1 MKKTV
6 LLAAVS
12 LVLFSC
18 SKVAKNE
25 FLISGTAKGIE
36 DGKMVVLQR
45 QDPATG
51 IIIALDSVK
60 IKGGKFELK
69 GKATEPTFNVL
80 QIAKPESKVGFILEE
95 GEINVI
101 VDKDSINK
109 TTVKG
114 TYNNDEFTSFK
125 KDSEKT
131 QKDVQKKVMDF
142 QTKNMA
148 VMNEAQTKKDTVTIN
163 RLMKEYTALQKEGMN
178 YYTVYAEGHPKS
190 FLTALIVEGMFNMP
204 SPDLAKIKKI
214 YDGLDS
220 KLQATKI
227 GKTIKTKLDG
237 ANKPAAPAM
246 PAAPAAPTSK
256 WINKSAPDFSAKTP
270 DGKVFSLKQ
279 ALGKLTLID
288 FWASWCGPCRK
299 ENPNLVALY
308 SEYHSKGLNIIGVSL
323 DGNLDKWK
331 QAISKDKITWF
342 QVSNL
347 LEWNEPIAKRY
358 EVDQI
363 PTTFLLDSNG
373 KIIATDIF
381 GSELRE
387 KVKSILN

>member
-1 MKKTV
+1 MRKYNLFKMKKIV
-6 LLAAVS
+6 LAVALS
-12 LVLFSC
+12 MVLFSC

-45 QDPATG
+45 QDAATG

-69 GKATEPTFNVL
+69 GKTTEPTFNVL
-80 QIAKPESKVGFILEE
+80 QVAKPENKIGFILEE
-95 GEINVI
+95 GEIKVV

-109 TTVKG
+109 TSVKG

-131 QKDVQKKVMDF
+131 QKQVQKKVMDF

-148 VMNEAQTKKDTVTIN
+148 AMNEAQTKKDTVTIN
-163 RLMKEYTALQKEGMN
+163 KLMKEYTALQKEGMN

-227 GKTIKTKLDG
+227 GKAIKTKLDG
-237 ANKPAAPAM
+237 ANKSAATGNIPVPQA
-246 PAAPAAPTSK
+246 PEAAASK
-256 WINKSAPDFSAKTP
+256 
-270 DGKVFSLKQ
+270 
-279 ALGKLTLID
+279 
-288 FWASWCGPCRK
+288 
-299 ENPNLVALY
+299 
-308 SEYHSKGLNIIGVSL
+308 
-323 DGNLDKWK
+323 
-331 QAISKDKITWF
+331 
-342 QVSNL
+342 
-347 LEWNEPIAKRY
+347 
-358 EVDQI
+358 
-363 PTTFLLDSNG
+363 
-373 KIIATDIF
+373 
-381 GSELRE
+381 
-387 KVKSILN
+387 